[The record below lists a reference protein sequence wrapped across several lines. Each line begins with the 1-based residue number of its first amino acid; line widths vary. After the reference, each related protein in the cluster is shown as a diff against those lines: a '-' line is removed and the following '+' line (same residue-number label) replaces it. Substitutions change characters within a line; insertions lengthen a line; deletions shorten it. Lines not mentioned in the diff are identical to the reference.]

1 MTRRTGVTLVEVLVA
16 IFVMAIGLIALL
28 TLFPIGVLRMYQ
40 ALRDERCAQCAYSAD
55 KLAMMNNIRND
66 AVTVTAP
73 NDPYNLNKT
82 ISDVFLN
89 PGPFDAIGNPLLPN
103 ADPFGESYPIL
114 VDPIGYKSSLA
125 KGRDWVGSTPGVLR
139 RRRTQPTSDP
149 ITGDFVTR
157 NTFTLLDDI
166 IFESTATNPVSGPGT
181 PQKVAGA
188 ILRDTRYSWAYLL
201 RRPLTS
207 DRSVVDCS
215 IVVFDQR
222 PLALVAGLLSLEEYV
237 YVKKAY
243 FDANKGTITV
253 DYTNDVPPPLRVG
266 DWILDSTFVPR
277 GVGPAKTGSAHA
289 YFYRVVATEELVNG
303 GKTCAR
309 YEVQNPIRGFVNTPL
324 VPDPIDGTPAYLGTV
339 IVIRGIAEVFEKGP
353 ARLP

>member
-28 TLFPIGVLRMYQ
+28 TLFPLGVLRMAQ
-40 ALRDERCAQCAYSAD
+40 AIRHERCAQCAYSAD

-66 AVTVTAP
+66 PTVTQTGTLDYFANP
-73 NDPYNLNKT
+73 DPVK
-82 ISDVFLN
+82 
-89 PGPFDAIGNPLLPN
+89 LPN
-103 ADPFGESYPIL
+103 ADPFGESYPVF

-125 KGRDWVGSTPGVLR
+125 GGQHWVGSTPGVLR
-139 RRRTQPTSDP
+139 RRPTQYTINNDVGSVL
-149 ITGDFVTR
+149 VTR
-157 NTFTLLDDI
+157 TTFTLLDDI
-166 IFESTATNPVSGPGT
+166 IFESTATNNPLLPGPGT

-201 RRPLTS
+201 RRPQTS

-222 PLALVAGLLSLEEYV
+222 PLALVAGSLSLEEYV
-237 YVKKAY
+237 YPNKAY
-243 FDANKGTITV
+243 FDATKGTITV
-253 DYTNDVPPPLRVG
+253 NYTNDVPPPLRVG
-266 DWILDSTFVPR
+266 DWILDSTFVLT
-277 GVGPAKTGSAHA
+277 GKTGSAHA
-289 YFYRVVATEELVNG
+289 YFYRVVATEELVKG
-303 GKTCAR
+303 ATTCAR
-309 YEVQNPIRGFVNTPL
+309 YEVQNPIRGFDANAKTG
-324 VPDPIDGTPAYLGTV
+324 PDPIDGTIVYQGTV